1 MAHRNRKAGSRAAT
15 RLTRPSY
22 GNQPFRPFFAVASL
36 DALFGAAIWTPA
48 LSWAQPWLT
57 GPSAGD
63 WHRQI
68 LLYGT
73 FPAML
78 AGFLL
83 TALPRWTGRSRPR
96 NAVSKFLL
104 ALWVAAR
111 ASYVLGPYGS
121 GPAIAA
127 VFLFALTVTT
137 AVYVISSRDRRNYK
151 IVLLLCGFSASA
163 AMTAASYQVGLTS
176 RLSLAAMTGLL
187 MVVGG
192 RVIPTLTAAYLCN
205 SGAPLVPA
213 PLAVVEKASAAAA
226 ALALTFWIAMPDAQ
240 VTAVACAAC
249 ASLQLARATQWRG
262 WQVRLPAAVAA
273 LHVGYCWIGLGFA
286 LLALHILVPLHV
298 STAAGVHAWTVGA
311 FGTMSLAIM
320 GSMIRKHS
328 GLAFA
333 RSIRAT
339 AAYAAM
345 TGAAVTRVGGELI
358 ASHGSVLLALSG
370 GLWLVAFLLFIAAFH
385 QPLLVR
391 GCPPDR

>member
-1 MAHRNRKAGSRAAT
+1 
-15 RLTRPSY
+15 LTRPSY
-22 GNQPFRPFFAVASL
+22 GKQPFRSFFAVAAL
-36 DALFGAAIWTPA
+36 DAIFGAAIWTPA

-63 WHRQI
+63 WHRQV

-83 TALPRWTGRSRPR
+83 TALPRWTGQAGPR
-96 NAVSKFLL
+96 KAVSKLLL

-111 ASYVLGPYGS
+111 GSYVLGPHGS

-127 VFLFALTVTT
+127 VFLFALTLTT
-137 AVYVISSRDRRNYK
+137 AGYVISSRDRRNYK
-151 IVLLLCGFSASA
+151 IVLLLFGFSASA

-192 RVIPTLTAAYLCN
+192 RVIPALTAAYLCN
-205 SGAPLVPA
+205 SGAQPVSA
-213 PLAVVEKASAAAA
+213 PVAVVEKASAAAA
-226 ALALTFWIAMPDAQ
+226 TLALIFWIAMPDGQ
-240 VTAVACAAC
+240 VTAVACAVGAL
-249 ASLQLARATQWRG
+249 LQLARATQWRG
-262 WQVRLPAAVAA
+262 WQIRLPAAVAA

-286 LLALHILVPLHV
+286 LLALHILVPSHV
-298 STAAGVHAWTVGA
+298 STAAPVHAWTVGA

-345 TGAAVTRVGGELI
+345 TCAAVVRVGGELLP
-358 ASHGSVLLALSG
+358 SNTSMWLGWSG

-385 QPLLVR
+385 QPLLVC
-391 GCPPDR
+391 GCQPDR

>member
-1 MAHRNRKAGSRAAT
+1 MFPGS
-15 RLTRPSY
+15 
-22 GNQPFRPFFAVASL
+22 QPFRPFFAVAAL
-36 DALFGAAIWTPA
+36 DAIFGAAIWTPA

-63 WHRQI
+63 WHRQV

-73 FPAML
+73 FPAIL

-83 TALPRWTGRSRPR
+83 TALPRWTGQVGPR
-96 NAVSKFLL
+96 NAVSKLL
-104 ALWVAAR
+104 LTLWFVAR
-111 ASYVLGPYGS
+111 GSYVLGPHGS

-127 VFLFALTVTT
+127 VFLFALTLTT
-137 AVYVISSRDRRNYK
+137 AWYIICARDRRNYK
-151 IVLLLCGFSASA
+151 IVLLLFGFSASA

-176 RLSLAAMTGLL
+176 RLSLAAMAGLL

-192 RVIPTLTAAYLCN
+192 RVIPALTAAYLCN
-205 SGAPLVPA
+205 SGAQPVSA
-213 PLAVVEKASAAAA
+213 PVAVVEKASAAAA
-226 ALALTFWIAMPDAQ
+226 ALALIFWIAMPDGQ

-249 ASLQLARATQWRG
+249 ALLQLARATQWRG
-262 WQVRLPAAVAA
+262 WQIRLPAAVAA

-286 LLALHILVPLHV
+286 LLALHILVPSHV
-298 STAAGVHAWTVGA
+298 STAVPVHAWTVGA

-345 TGAAVTRVGGELI
+345 TCAAVVRVGGELLLGN
-358 ASHGSVLLALSG
+358 ASMWLASSG

-391 GCPPDR
+391 GCSPDR

>member
-1 MAHRNRKAGSRAAT
+1 
-15 RLTRPSY
+15 
-22 GNQPFRPFFAVASL
+22 
-36 DALFGAAIWTPA
+36 
-48 LSWAQPWLT
+48 
-57 GPSAGD
+57 
-63 WHRQI
+63 
-68 LLYGT
+68 
-73 FPAML
+73 ML

-83 TALPRWTGRSRPR
+83 TALPRWTGRAGPR

-104 ALWVAAR
+104 ALWIAAR
-111 ASYVLGPYGS
+111 GSYVLGPHGS

-127 VFLFALTVTT
+127 VFLFALTLTT
-137 AVYVISSRDRRNYK
+137 AGSVIASRDRRNYK
-151 IVLLLCGFSASA
+151 IVLLLFGFSASA
-163 AMTAASYQVGLTS
+163 TMTAASYQIELTL
-176 RLSLAAMTGLL
+176 RLSLATMTGLL

-192 RVIPTLTAAYLCN
+192 RVIPALTAAYLCN
-205 SGAPLVPA
+205 SGAQPVSA
-213 PLAVVEKASAAAA
+213 PVAVVEKASAVVA
-226 ALALTFWIAMPDAQ
+226 ALALTFWIAMPNGQ

-262 WQVRLPAAVAA
+262 WRVRLPAAVAA

-286 LLALHILVPLHV
+286 LLALHILAPLYA
-298 STAAGVHAWTVGA
+298 STAAAVHAWTVGA

-339 AAYAAM
+339 AAYTAM
-345 TGAAVTRVGGELI
+345 TCAAVVRVGGELLPGI
-358 ASHGSVLLALSG
+358 ASVWLASSG

-391 GCPPDR
+391 RCPPDR